1 MVIPVLNEAQHIE
14 ECLHSLFT
22 ADERIHA
29 ARVVVVDGGSTDGT
43 LGIVRKISESYSNV
57 ELLKNPNRLQ
67 SAGINLAVRERGE
80 GCSILVRC
88 DAHAVYPAN
97 YVMHVAD
104 SLHGREAQSIATPM
118 DARGTNC
125 FQKANAFIVDTPL
138 GSGGSRHR
146 GGRKS
151 GFVDHGHHA
160 GFDLDWFKRVGG
172 YDATFSHNEDAEYD
186 RRLSDAGGRIYL
198 DADIRIGYYPRDTVI
213 GLARQYYNYGKGR
226 ARNLRK
232 HGGMPRLR
240 QMIPPMVFVVC
251 LLSLLLAPVAPA
263 ALLAP
268 AGYLSLL
275 GVASIAVAM
284 KMQSACGLLAGLA
297 SLTMHM
303 SWSAGFLRE
312 MIFTR
317 QRRLAL
323 PAAPK
328 ALPLE
333 Q

>member
-1 MVIPVLNEAQHIE
+1 MVPVLNEAAHIE
-14 ECLHSLFT
+14 ACLHSLFT

-43 LGIVRKISESYSNV
+43 PAIVRKLAETYANI

-104 SLHGREAQSIATPM
+104 SLFRREAQSIATPM
-118 DARGTNC
+118 DARGTSC

-160 GFDLDWFKRVGG
+160 GFDLDWFNRVGG
-172 YDATFSHNEDAEYD
+172 YDASFSHNEDAEYD
-186 RRLSDAGGRIYL
+186 RRLNDAGGRIYL
-198 DADIRIGYYPRDTVI
+198 DADIRIGYYPRDTVG
-213 GLARQYYNYGKGR
+213 GLARQYYNYGRGR

-232 HGGMPRLR
+232 HGGLPRLR
-240 QMIPPMVFVVC
+240 QMIPPTVFVVC
-251 LLSLLLAPVAPA
+251 LLSLLISPVAPL

-268 AGYLSLL
+268 AGYLALL
-275 GVASIAVAM
+275 GVASIAVAISM
-284 KMQSACGLLAGLA
+284 RSACGLLAGVA

-312 MIFTR
+312 ILFTKPPAMR
-317 QRRLAL
+317 L
-323 PAAPK
+323 PALPK
-328 ALPLE
+328 ALGLE